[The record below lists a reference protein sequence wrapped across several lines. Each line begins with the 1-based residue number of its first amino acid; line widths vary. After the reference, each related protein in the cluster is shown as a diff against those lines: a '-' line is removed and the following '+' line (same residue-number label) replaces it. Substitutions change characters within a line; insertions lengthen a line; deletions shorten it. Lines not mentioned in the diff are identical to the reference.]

1 MEKCGTDL
9 RDLTLHGRKFEG
21 GGGGK
26 GKGGGVLA
34 RGEHHND
41 IGTRVNSGQV
51 KTRMTVGFSRNDSI
65 EGGYGA
71 TNAAIMGNGLAV
83 NHLVTFHLAFQ
94 ILRYALL
101 LIVERICVLF
111 VCLSIRLY
119 MIFRY
124 IDT

>member
-1 MEKCGTDL
+1 MWDRLKGPHAS
-9 RDLTLHGRKFEG
+9 RSKIR

-65 EGGYGA
+65 EGGYGDERRH
-71 TNAAIMGNGLAV
+71 NG
-83 NHLVTFHLAFQ
+83 
-94 ILRYALL
+94 
-101 LIVERICVLF
+101 
-111 VCLSIRLY
+111 
-119 MIFRY
+119 
-124 IDT
+124 

>member
-1 MEKCGTDL
+1 M
-9 RDLTLHGRKFEG
+9 
-21 GGGGK
+21 
-26 GKGGGVLA
+26 A

-83 NHLVTFHLAFQ
+83 NHLVTFCLAFQ
-94 ILRYALL
+94 ILRYAL

-111 VCLSIRLY
+111 VCLSLFVSISDI
-119 MIFRY
+119 IFRY
-124 IDT
+124 IRIFK